1 MTLSMVARYPRHIAL
16 TKPLASYVD
25 DKVACGEY
33 ASASEV
39 VRTALRLLIERDA
52 TQHSDTAKIKSKA
65 YSGGAGR

>member
-1 MTLSMVARYPRHIAL
+1 MVAKYPRHIAL
-16 TKPLASYVD
+16 TKPLAGYVD

-52 TQHSDTAKIKSKA
+52 VQHVDAGGIAHKA
-65 YSGGAGR
+65 RSTGRSR